1 MLPKPPRAMW
11 ADSFQIP
18 LLCLFMCYDI
28 DLGFGLNFPWSN
40 FISLLQILS
49 PFENPEQDSPFLL
62 P

>member
-18 LLCLFMCYDI
+18 LLCLFMSCDI

-49 PFENPEQDSPFLL
+49 PFENPE
-62 P
+62 